1 MGKDEP
7 SAGLEQGP
15 QDSHPHTIGRN
26 ACQRAVQA
34 ALLLHVP
41 ARILNRALGRFRHVL
56 QLQIFHGH
64 PSVFLCDGV
73 SRSLH
78 EVLTNVADTTI
89 VRQNL
94 VLQLPAPATRLPFV
108 KRGRLAQIGQ
118 LLAGFLVVAKLL
130 LKNGNSFLVLL
141 DG

>member
-1 MGKDEP
+1 M
-7 SAGLEQGP
+7 
-15 QDSHPHTIGRN
+15 
-26 ACQRAVQA
+26 
-34 ALLLHVP
+34 
-41 ARILNRALGRFRHVL
+41 
-56 QLQIFHGH
+56 
-64 PSVFLCDGV
+64 
-73 SRSLH
+73 SRSLN

-94 VLQLPAPATRLPFV
+94 VFQLPAPATRLPFV

>member
-1 MGKDEP
+1 MDGH
-7 SAGLEQGP
+7 
-15 QDSHPHTIGRN
+15 SHRVGRN
-26 ACQRAVQA
+26 ARQRPVQA
-34 ALLLHVP
+34 RLLPHVF
-41 ARILNRALGRFRHVL
+41 ARLLNRAFGRLRHVL

-64 PSVFLCDGV
+64 PSVILCDGV

>member
-1 MGKDEP
+1 
-7 SAGLEQGP
+7 
-15 QDSHPHTIGRN
+15 
-26 ACQRAVQA
+26 
-34 ALLLHVP
+34 
-41 ARILNRALGRFRHVL
+41 
-56 QLQIFHGH
+56 
-64 PSVFLCDGV
+64 
-73 SRSLH
+73 
-78 EVLTNVADTTI
+78 